1 MRCCYFSG
9 HCRSFHAPTVW
20 TSWTSILDHCSE
32 EKMSQDKG
40 RALVNDVRGEGGSH
54 YLRTMMNKRVP

>member
-9 HCRSFHAPTVW
+9 HCRSFQW

-40 RALVNDVRGEGGSH
+40 RALVNAIRGEGGSS
-54 YLRTMMNKRVP
+54 LFENDDEQTCSMRE